1 MTIFENV
8 IADSKDDEDDLENYA
23 IEELPPPQMIDVEN
37 NGQSRLCCFRC
48 GYDMCDKCADFLD
61 NISEKLS
68 KLKESKK
75 LRVIAEKVISRE
87 NGGPGL
93 GPGGVHSKGSSSSF
107 GKDKKST
114 ASNSGGGAWVMDGVQ
129 LQTISKTVQ
138 QMQNNLRN
146 SGSRANGTV
155 HNGIAVQPIQH

>member
-1 MTIFENV
+1 MNIL
-8 IADSKDDEDDLENYA
+8 ADSNNEDDVFTHYA
-23 IEELPPPQMIDVEN
+23 TEELPPTQMIDVEN

-61 NISEKLS
+61 GIAEKVS

-75 LRVIAEKVISRE
+75 LRVIADKIISRE
-87 NGGPGL
+87 NGGLGL
-93 GPGGVHSKGSSSSF
+93 GNGGINSKGSGASNN
-107 GKDKKST
+107 KDKKSIV
-114 ASNSGGGAWVMDGVQ
+114 SNSGSGAWVMDGVQ

-138 QMQNNLRN
+138 QMQNNVRN
-146 SGSRANGTV
+146 SANRANGTV